1 MFAVWEGKGIPTFT
15 YTGSYQILNVVIML
29 YLILLHIQKIEKLD
43 FYELCYYLEN
53 LNKIS
58 KAYDNILKVE
68 NRELKEKNNG

>member
-1 MFAVWEGKGIPTFT
+1 MKNKITDSFDSTK
-15 YTGSYQILNVVIML
+15 
-29 YLILLHIQKIEKLD
+29 LLSFEEIEKLD